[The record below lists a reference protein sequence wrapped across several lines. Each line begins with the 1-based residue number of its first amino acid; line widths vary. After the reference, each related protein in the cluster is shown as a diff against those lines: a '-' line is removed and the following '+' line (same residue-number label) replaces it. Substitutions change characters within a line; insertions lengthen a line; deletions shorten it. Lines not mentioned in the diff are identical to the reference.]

1 MRFWLLATLFF
12 TATAFGAASQQELET
27 CAGQHSAAAKLNCF
41 IALTDRG
48 RKTPAPVT
56 QPEESAP
63 SEITHDAPD
72 KPPVEKPPAP
82 PPSPAQSAVA
92 KTPTTDLG
100 EEQVAR
106 PGAASRQAA
115 SQTVMV
121 TKVTEGIHGVLIF
134 HMDNGHI
141 WRQIER
147 GYFPYP
153 KRRAFTV
160 EIDRGMMGEYRMRV
174 EGKGRMVRI
183 RRLK

>member
-1 MRFWLLATLFF
+1 MTFFF
-12 TATAFGAASQQELET
+12 TATAFGAASQQDLET

-63 SEITHDAPD
+63 SQITHDVAG
-72 KPPVEKPPAP
+72 KPPVEKRIRSVRPPAP
-82 PPSPAQSAVA
+82 PPSPAQSVVA
-92 KTPTTDLG
+92 KMPTTDLG
-100 EEQVAR
+100 EEHVAK
-106 PGAASRQAA
+106 PGAANRQAT
-115 SQTVMV
+115 SHSVMV

-134 HMDNGHI
+134 HTDNGHI

>member
-1 MRFWLLATLFF
+1 MTLFF
-12 TATAFGAASQQELET
+12 TATAFGAASQQDLET

-48 RKTPAPVT
+48 RETPASVT

-63 SEITHDAPD
+63 
-72 KPPVEKPPAP
+72 
-82 PPSPAQSAVA
+82 AQSAVV

-106 PGAASRQAA
+106 PEAASRQAT

>member
-12 TATAFGAASQQELET
+12 TATAFGAASQQDLET

-41 IALTDRG
+41 ITLTDRG

-63 SEITHDAPD
+63 
-72 KPPVEKPPAP
+72 
-82 PPSPAQSAVA
+82 AQSAVV

-100 EEQVAR
+100 EEQVAK
-106 PGAASRQAA
+106 PGAASRQAT
-115 SQTVMV
+115 SHSVMV

-160 EIDRGMMGEYRMRV
+160 EIDQGMMGEYRMRV

>member
-1 MRFWLLATLFF
+1 MTFFF
-12 TATAFGAASQQELET
+12 TATAFGAASQQDLES

-63 SEITHDAPD
+63 
-72 KPPVEKPPAP
+72 
-82 PPSPAQSAVA
+82 AQSVVV
-92 KTPTTDLG
+92 KMPTTDLG
-100 EEQVAR
+100 EEHVAK
-106 PGAASRQAA
+106 PGAASRQAT
-115 SQTVMV
+115 SHTVMV

-134 HMDNGHI
+134 HMDNGLI

-153 KRRAFTV
+153 KRRTFTV

-174 EGKGRMVRI
+174 KGQGRMVRI

>member
-12 TATAFGAASQQELET
+12 TATAFGATSQQELET

-63 SEITHDAPD
+63 AE
-72 KPPVEKPPAP
+72 
-82 PPSPAQSAVA
+82 SAVA

>member
-12 TATAFGAASQQELET
+12 TATAFGAASQQDLET

-41 IALTDRG
+41 TALTDRG
-48 RKTPAPVT
+48 RKTPPPVT
-56 QPEESAP
+56 QPEESA
-63 SEITHDAPD
+63 
-72 KPPVEKPPAP
+72 
-82 PPSPAQSAVA
+82 PAQSAVA

-100 EEQVAR
+100 EEQVAK
-106 PGAASRQAA
+106 PGAASRQAT
-115 SQTVMV
+115 SHNVMV